1 MRSETNRVSGLLAC
15 CAVAVLLC
23 SVASPDGLSAARLRD
38 PDRPFAKNII
48 VMISDGWHYNH
59 IAASSYYQ
67 YGLAEQQVYHGFPVQ
82 YAMTTYAAF
91 FDYQGCYEWNYDPVA
106 AWSDFDYVNNCWTDS
121 AAAATAMATGFKTF
135 WSAIGIDL
143 DYPADDIVDAKG
155 KYILPG
161 AIDPHTHISMPFMG
175 TYAQDDYETG
185 TIAAACGG
193 VTCVVDFDLQQKGE
207 TLLEALERKKALAE
221 GKVCVDYSLHPAVMD
236 PRPDVIDEVKK
247 ACLEYGT
254 PSFKIFMVYDFRVD
268 DATMIKLLD
277 ETKKN
282 GGLVQVHAENVY
294 IIQHMNEVLE
304 KEGKLDPYYHAVSRP
319 NIAEEE
325 AIGRAAKMVELTGSR
340 IYIVHLSSKEG
351 LWKVK
356 EARDRGIDVYA
367 ETCPQYLLLDDE
379 CYKEP
384 NFNGA
389 KYVMSPPLRT
399 KESNAALWEGLRGGD
414 IQVVATDHCPFDFK
428 GKKDM
433 FGKDDYKK
441 IPNGAPGIETL
452 AILLHSEGV
461 VKGRISLERMVDI
474 LSTGTARMFGLK
486 DKGEIAVGKDAD
498 IVVFDPNQTFTITQ
512 GKLHM
517 NVDYTPFEGVEITGM
532 PNVVY
537 SRGEKVARWNGD
549 QMEFVGQVGHGRFVK
564 REPFEGF

>member
-1 MRSETNRVSGLLAC
+1 MSVLFKSGTIVNTTGRYLADVF
-15 CAVAVLLC
+15 A
-23 SVASPDGLSAARLRD
+23 DGIKSRPSAPNLD
-38 PDRPFAKNII
+38 N
-48 VMISDGWHYNH
+48 
-59 IAASSYYQ
+59 AAD
-67 YGLAEQQVYHGFPVQ
+67 EV
-82 YAMTTYAAF
+82 
-91 FDYQGCYEWNYDPVA
+91 
-106 AWSDFDYVNNCWTDS
+106 
-121 AAAATAMATGFKTF
+121 
-135 WSAIGIDL
+135 
-143 DYPADDIVDAKG
+143 VDAKG

-221 GKVCVDYSLHPAVMD
+221 GKVCVDYSLHPAIMD

-247 ACLEYGT
+247 ACRDYGT

-268 DATMIKLLD
+268 DATMIKLL
-277 ETKKN
+277 EVTKKY

-304 KEGKLDPYYHAVSRP
+304 KEGKLAPYYHAVSRP

-356 EARDRGIDVYA
+356 EARDNGVDVYA

-379 CYKEP
+379 RYKEP
-384 NFNGA
+384 DFNGA

-399 KESNAALWEGLRGGD
+399 KESNDALWEGIARRQYSGG
-414 IQVVATDHCPFDFK
+414 
-428 GKKDM
+428 
-433 FGKDDYKK
+433 
-441 IPNGAPGIETL
+441 
-452 AILLHSEGV
+452 
-461 VKGRISLERMVDI
+461 
-474 LSTGTARMFGLK
+474 
-486 DKGEIAVGKDAD
+486 
-498 IVVFDPNQTFTITQ
+498 
-512 GKLHM
+512 
-517 NVDYTPFEGVEITGM
+517 
-532 PNVVY
+532 
-537 SRGEKVARWNGD
+537 
-549 QMEFVGQVGHGRFVK
+549 GHR
-564 REPFEGF
+564 PLPL

>member
-1 MRSETNRVSGLLAC
+1 MS
-15 CAVAVLLC
+15 VLFKGGT
-23 SVASPDGLSAARLRD
+23 V
-38 PDRPFAKNII
+38 
-48 VMISDGWHYNH
+48 
-59 IAASSYYQ
+59 
-67 YGLAEQQVYHGFPVQ
+67 
-82 YAMTTYAAF
+82 
-91 FDYQGCYEWNYDPVA
+91 
-106 AWSDFDYVNNCWTDS
+106 VN
-121 AAAATAMATGFKTF
+121 ATGRYVADVFADGDKIK
-135 WSAIGIDL
+135 AIGTDL
-143 DYPADDIVDAKG
+143 DNPADEVVEAKG
-155 KYILPG
+155 LYILPG

-175 TYAQDDYETG
+175 TYAQDDYQSG

-207 TLLEALERKKALAE
+207 SLLQALERKKALAE
-221 GKVCVDYSLHPAVMD
+221 GKAVVDYSLHPAVMD
-236 PRPDVIDEVKK
+236 PRPEVVAEVKK
-247 ACLEYGT
+247 ACQDYGT

-268 DATMIKLLD
+268 DATMIKLLE
-277 ETKKN
+277 ETKKY

-294 IIQHMNEVLE
+294 IIQHMNEVLA
-304 KEGKLDPYYHAVSRP
+304 KQGKLEPYYHAVSRP

-367 ETCPQYLLLDDE
+367 ETCPQYLVLDE
-379 CYKEP
+379 TRYKEP
-384 NFNGA
+384 NWNGA

-399 KESNAALWEGLRGGD
+399 KESNEALWMGLKGD
-414 IQVVATDHCPFDFK
+414 DLQVVATDHCPFDFK

-452 AILLHSEGV
+452 LMVVHSEGV
-461 VKGRISLERMVDI
+461 AKGRISLERMVDV
-474 LSTGTARMFGLK
+474 LSTGTAKMFGLK

-498 IVVFDPNQTFTITQ
+498 IVVFDPKQKFTITQ
-512 GKLHM
+512 KKLHM
-517 NVDYTPFEGVEITGM
+517 NVDYTPYEGMEISGM
-532 PNVVY
+532 PSSVY
-537 SRGEKVARWNGD
+537 SRGKKVARWNGK
-549 QMEFVGQVGHGRFVK
+549 QMEFVGEVGRGRFIK